1 MVSELMNISDE
12 IHHVLIAFCKIKL
25 GEHMMDLYVKV
36 ICLGDSGGI
45 DIMAACIL
53 CEILDCLYM
62 VLQVMSACD
71 S

>member
-1 MVSELMNISDE
+1 MVAELMNISDE
-12 IHHVLIAFCKIKL
+12 IRDVSITFCKIKL
-25 GEHMMDLYVKV
+25 REHMMDLYVKV
-36 ICLGDSGGI
+36 ISLGDSGGI

-62 VLQVMSACD
+62 VLQVMSACY

>member
-12 IHHVLIAFCKIKL
+12 IRHVSITFCKIKL

-36 ICLGDSGGI
+36 ISLGDSGGI
-45 DIMAACIL
+45 DIMVACVL

>member
-12 IHHVLIAFCKIKL
+12 IHHVSVTSCKIKL
-25 GEHMMDLYVKV
+25 REHMMDLYVK
-36 ICLGDSGGI
+36 IISLGDSGGI
-45 DIMAACIL
+45 NIMAACVL
-53 CEILDCLYM
+53 YEILDCLYM